1 MLPATT
7 QFRSTT
13 TQSGKKAFEA
23 WCAVL
28 THNSEEIA
36 ICAPT
41 LEGLR
46 GAWQLVTQ
54 QVKLDESRVQH
65 VWIVA
70 FEKLDDAPET
80 KNARGAAV
88 ACHFCGR
95 QASFIIRK
103 IATCERRE
111 CKEKADGV

>member
-1 MLPATT
+1 MTLPTTT

-13 TQSGKKAFEA
+13 TQSGKRAFEA
-23 WCAVL
+23 WSAI
-28 THNSEEIA
+28 SERLGIA

-41 LEGLR
+41 LDKLAERWKEIVGTELVR
-46 GAWQLVTQ
+46 SGA
-54 QVKLDESRVQH
+54 DH

-80 KNARGAAV
+80 KNARGATV

-95 QASFIIRK
+95 QASFIINR
-103 IATCERRE
+103 IATCERKE
-111 CKEKADGV
+111 CKGKANA